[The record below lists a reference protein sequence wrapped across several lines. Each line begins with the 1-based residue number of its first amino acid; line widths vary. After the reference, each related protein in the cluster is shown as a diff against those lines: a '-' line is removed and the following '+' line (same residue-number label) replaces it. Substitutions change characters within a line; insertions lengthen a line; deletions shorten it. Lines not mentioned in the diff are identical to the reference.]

1 MKIAIVG
8 LGKVGL
14 PLAVFLAQKNIVIG
28 IDIDEVVVGKVNN
41 AIEPFPGEKGLKEL
55 LEIVVRNKNLS
66 ATSDIGNAVFLADVI
81 ISCIPLII
89 DDKKAPDF
97 ENYDNLVQEIGRYI
111 KKDVLVSFE
120 TTLPVGTTRNR
131 FTSILE
137 KMSGYE
143 VGKDFSVV
151 FSPERI
157 SSGTFYHDLLTY
169 PKLVGGVTDSCTVK
183 GKKFYEVALTDSKS
197 DGSSNQIQ
205 IIAMSNSETAEFTK
219 IVETT
224 YRDVNIGL
232 ANEFTLYANRKNI
245 DFTEVV
251 KAANT
256 NPHTQMHSP
265 GISVG
270 GHCIPVYP
278 YFYISDN
285 LDSQI
290 VQAARSR
297 NLSMPYIAIEKIKNT
312 FSSIKDFNIG
322 IFGLTYRAGV
332 KEIAFSGSL
341 VLRDILKENGAK
353 VFGFDP
359 FYSKTE
365 IENLEF
371 EFGENHNILDGV
383 IIHTDHKEYSN
394 LDFEGFENLKFIF
407 DGRNQISYLKN
418 GQNKFEYLS
427 F

>member
-1 MKIAIVG
+1 LKIAIVG

-270 GHCIPVYP
+270 GHCIPVDPIYLSEKARVLGAP
-278 YFYISDN
+278 SRMIELASNINDQMPNYFVGRAKEKLGSLKDKRILVVGVAYKPNVSDIRETPVEA
-285 LDSQI
+285 L
-290 VQAARSR
+290 
-297 NLSMPYIAIEKIKNT
+297 LT
-312 FSSIKDFNIG
+312 
-322 IFGLTYRAGV
+322 GLT
-332 KEIAFSGSL
+332 EQ
-341 VLRDILKENGAK
+341 GAK
-353 VFGFDP
+353 VYWHDDLVKEWNG
-359 FYSKTE
+359 SKSVALSSDYDLAIIATPHSYID
-365 IENLEF
+365 IEKL
-371 EFGENHNILDGV
+371 GDILILDTRG
-383 IIHTDHKEYSN
+383 S
-394 LDFEGFENLKFIF
+394 L
-407 DGRNQISYLKN
+407 
-418 GQNKFEYLS
+418 
-427 F
+427 